1 VKATKGTARLAG
13 ALYVLLGVAG
23 FYSLKI
29 VPSALVVSGDAA
41 ATARNIAAHEF
52 TYRLAIYSGLVGEAL
67 FLFLG
72 LTLYALFRDVGRSQA
87 RLMLT
92 LVLIAAVLGVFD
104 LSFQA
109 APLVLLSGAGY
120 LSPFTQ
126 PQLAALAMGLL
137 RLHIVGVDFSMLF
150 WGLWL
155 LPFGILVIR
164 SGYLPRVLGWL
175 LIINGFA
182 WIVVGGASVLF
193 PAHAEAVDKIMT
205 PFYSVGEMS
214 TMLWLLIMGAKVP
227 AQSVPEAA

>member
-1 VKATKGTARLAG
+1 MKASKGTARLAG

-29 VPSALVVSGDAA
+29 VPSALVVAEDAA

-52 TYRLAIYSGLVGEAL
+52 TYRLGIYSGLVGEAL

-72 LTLYALFRDVGRSQA
+72 LTLYALFRDVSRSQA

-92 LVLIAAVLGVFD
+92 LVVIVATLGVFD

-120 LSPFTQ
+120 LSAFTQ
-126 PQLAALAMGLL
+126 PQLAAAAMGSL
-137 RLHIVGVDFSMLF
+137 RIHNVGVELAMLF

-164 SGYLPRVLGWL
+164 SGFFPRVLGWL
-175 LIINGFA
+175 LIINCFA

-193 PAHAEAVDKIMT
+193 PAHAGVVDKVMT
-205 PFYSVGEMS
+205 PFYSIGEMS

-227 AQSVPEAA
+227 AQVEPAAP

>member
-1 VKATKGTARLAG
+1 MKATKGTARLAG